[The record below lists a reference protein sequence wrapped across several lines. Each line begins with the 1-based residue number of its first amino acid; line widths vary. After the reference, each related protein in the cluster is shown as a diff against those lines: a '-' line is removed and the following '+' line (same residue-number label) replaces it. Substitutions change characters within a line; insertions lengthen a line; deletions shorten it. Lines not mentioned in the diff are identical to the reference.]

1 MIVFSTFKLGVHEES
16 QLCATG
22 HFTPVFPLPFFDFL
36 PVSSITLYLAYVSI
50 FAEGQSKAIWPSV
63 ILARWVFS
71 RVNYCAP
78 AVLAVSDLGTL
89 AVLGAIGLVQT
100 WVLPAFSLH
109 YQGGCGLVVVRLPW
123 SPKLRPA
130 H

>member
-22 HFTPVFPLPFFDFL
+22 HFTPVFPLPFLDFL

-89 AVLGAIGLVQT
+89 AVLGAIGLVQ
-100 WVLPAFSLH
+100 VGVACILPPLP
-109 YQGGCGLVVVRLPW
+109 GGL
-123 SPKLRPA
+123 
-130 H
+130 